1 MNLTK
6 IDLNIVWDDAKAMA
20 ATNRDLLTAIAGMFL
35 LLPLVVSSQ
44 LLTVPALPD
53 KNPSEQAVLA
63 WYEAY
68 MSANWI
74 LLLVVT
80 IVTSFGTLSM
90 LALLLRPERLT
101 VAESLQVGV
110 RVLPGYVFANM
121 LQSLG
126 IMAGL
131 MLFLIPGFYLIGR
144 FALVAAVAAAEGHNN
159 PLTLLRRSAAL
170 THGNGWRIFFLLAVI
185 VIVLMVVNIVATVV
199 IGIFASLLLPPDL
212 ADLAMSIIS
221 GLFWAGIFTLIV
233 LVSAALYR
241 AATAP
246 VAMRWEP

>member
-1 MNLTK
+1 MPVTK

-44 LLTVPALPD
+44 LLTVPQLPG

-68 MSANWI
+68 MSANWV

-80 IVTSFGTLSM
+80 VVTSFGTLSM

-101 VAESLQVGV
+101 VAESLKAGV
-110 RVLPGYVFANM
+110 RVLPGYVLTNM
-121 LQSLG
+121 LQSFG

-144 FALVAAVAAAEGHNN
+144 FALVAAVAAAEGHSN

-199 IGIFASLLLPPDL
+199 VGIFASLLLPPDL
-212 ADLAMSIIS
+212 ADFAMSLIS

-233 LVSAALYR
+233 LISAALYR

-246 VAMRWEP
+246 VATRWEP